1 MFWVVDNFLMKKKHK
16 LTEPVHCSPS
26 SGIKSKVRYF
36 RKTNNR
42 ANSDTG
48 EGSESEVLI
57 SPDEDDKQ
65 ATSPTTRL
73 LNSTD

>member
-16 LTEPVHCSPS
+16 LTTQVHSSP
-26 SGIKSKVRYF
+26 SGIKSKVRYT
-36 RKTNNR
+36 RNIPKGS
-42 ANSDTG
+42 SDTG

-65 ATSPTTRL
+65 TTTPTTRL
-73 LNSTD
+73 LNSSD